1 MFAPNPQ
8 ACLVNQAYFGMLM
21 AQRQA
26 AQTNAIIAPASRLFS
41 KYSEEETGEEYE
53 NERIRGGKKGH
64 SNQLQPEE
72 VLESLKLA
80 SVEALQAMT
89 FAQLAQFLSNLNR
102 AVFVSPKL
110 FNQYNRGV
118 TVSFIQRFV
127 EFLESKQPTELP
139 LANFADLVCTLNRF
153 NVTPIKLG
161 NVFSDKI
168 RGMKDDQ
175 EFFEKLNFSQ
185 LVNTIIAY
193 TSSDQ
198 VQLQMIKEVIKRLQ
212 NLDADLSP
220 NKVCVLFHDLLTR
233 GERNAIK
240 NKTFI
245 TAFGNYL

>member
-1 MFAPNPQ
+1 MLSRLVASSRNGATLRCAARMFAPNPQ
-8 ACLVNQAYFGMLM
+8 ACLINQAYFGMLM

-41 KYSEEETGEEYE
+41 KYSEEETGEEFE
-53 NERIRGGKKGH
+53 NERIRGGKRGH
-64 SNQLQPEE
+64 SGSNQLQPEE

-80 SVEALQAMT
+80 SVEALQAMS
-89 FAQLAQFLSNLNR
+89 FAELAQFLSKLNR
-102 AVFVSPKL
+102 AVYISPKT

-118 TVSFIQRFV
+118 TVSFIQKFV

-139 LANFADLVCTLNRF
+139 LANCADLVCSLTRF

-168 RGMKDDQ
+168 RAMKDDP

-198 VQLQMIKEVIKRLQ
+198 V
-212 NLDADLSP
+212 
-220 NKVCVLFHDLLTR
+220 
-233 GERNAIK
+233 
-240 NKTFI
+240 
-245 TAFGNYL
+245 